1 MTQKPLRVLIVEDSA
16 ENAEALKRFLEA
28 EGHEVFIAT
37 DVNSAFRLAHQVKFD
52 VLLSDLALPD
62 GDGWR
67 LMQRL
72 SLEGPIRALAMS
84 GNNTAAD
91 VARSLSV
98 GFLDHLAKP
107 ISPERLTAALD
118 RAAA

>member
-1 MTQKPLRVLIVEDSA
+1 VTHHHLRVLIVEDSA
-16 ENAEALKRFLEA
+16 ENAEALKKFLEA
-28 EGHEVFIAT
+28 AGHEVFVAG
-37 DVNSAFRLAHQVKFD
+37 DASSAFALAHDVKFD

-67 LMQRL
+67 LLQRL
-72 SLEGPIRALAMS
+72 SIEGPIRAVAMS

-107 ISPERLTAALD
+107 ISAERLTAALD